1 MSRRP
6 AKRAFAARPSDADTW
21 VRTRDA
27 LSSRES
33 EASLFTARLTIDVT
47 PEQRAASRS
56 PPSRADRPSP
66 TCCASCSRANSPTKT
81 ETRNERQRSSP
92 QAVK

>member
-21 VRTRDA
+21 VRMREP

-33 EASLFTARLTIDVT
+33 ETSLFTARLTIDVT
-47 PEQRAASRS
+47 PEQRARIKVTAFR
-56 PPSRADRPSP
+56 RGQTVADMLRELLAREFPD
-66 TCCASCSRANSPTKT
+66 KDGD
-81 ETRNERQRSSP
+81 RQ
-92 QAVK
+92 